1 MADFWIID
9 YKERFHEDE
18 PDKVDIKKH
27 PRCIAVDVDSVVT
40 IEHFDTIIKDAPTEM
55 GYEEGEKNQFEWFLI
70 EVDNGWTYKA
80 IVLSKVDDNEVLDTL
95 VKAP

>member
-18 PDKVDIKKH
+18 PDKLDIKKH

-40 IEHFDTIIKDAPTEM
+40 IEHCDTIIKDAPTVD
-55 GYEEGEKNQFEWFLI
+55 YFDGEKYQTEWFLI

-80 IVLSKVDDNEVLDTL
+80 QVLSKVDDDQVLDTL